1 MGSSN
6 NDGNRIPAISIKGIG
21 KSFATNVVLRDI
33 SLDVYEG
40 DVVALIGGNGAGKS
54 TLMKIL
60 MGIYQPDAG
69 EIHIKG
75 KKVNLSHP
83 SAALA
88 NGIYLVPQEPMLF
101 PNMTVEENIVLGFKE
116 KRSELHTRL
125 TALIDNLGWD
135 LKLDRKADSLSIA
148 EQQLVEI
155 LRGLLRDS
163 RILIL
168 DEPTSALT
176 FHEIESLFRIV
187 TDLHCNGISIFYI
200 THRLTEVFDIAT
212 RVVILRD
219 GQITMEGSVG
229 EFNQEMLIQGLLPTN
244 YERAV
249 QKEKACRD
257 IDFTTE
263 KPLLVIENLCGYGFN
278 NINLKVY
285 PGEILGLAGVV
296 GAGRTEFAVT
306 VFGKAAVKSGKVYLD
321 GEDITSK
328 KCNAIIEKGLTYVP
342 EDRHLNGIYAMSDVE
357 ANVTSGVLGH
367 LSKFFVDRKKANQ
380 LTDKYINGFRIKVT
394 GRDQTTSS
402 LSGGNQQKVVLA
414 KSLAANPKVV
424 ILDEPTRG
432 IDAGARGDVYRII
445 NELSEQGVAV
455 ILISSDIE
463 EVVELSDRVVTMYQG
478 RINHTFKG
486 DDITVDNLMAA
497 SFGVYQEKEVTA

>member
-1 MGSSN
+1 MGSN
-6 NDGNRIPAISIKGIG
+6 KKDEVKIPAISIKRIS
-21 KSFATNVVLRDI
+21 KSFASNVVLREI
-33 SLDVYEG
+33 NLHVFEG

-69 EIHIKG
+69 EIFMSG
-75 KKVNLSHP
+75 KRVSLSSP

-88 NGIYLVPQEPMLF
+88 QGIYLVPQEPMLF

-116 KRSELHTRL
+116 KRSQLHERL
-125 TALIDNLGWD
+125 KALIENLGWD
-135 LKLDRKADSLSIA
+135 LKLDRKAESLSIA

-155 LRGLLRDS
+155 LRGLLRNS

-187 TDLHCNGISIFYI
+187 TDLHKNGISIFYI

-219 GQITMEGSVG
+219 GQITMEGAVE
-229 EFNQEMLIQGLLPTN
+229 EFNQEMLIQGLLPAN
-244 YERAV
+244 YESAV
-249 QKEKACRD
+249 KKERECTD
-257 IDFTTE
+257 VE
-263 KPLLVIENLCGYGFN
+263 CSGVKPLLDIKNFSGYGFSD
-278 NINLKVY
+278 INLEVY
-285 PGEILGLAGVV
+285 PGEILGMAGVV
-296 GAGRTEFAVT
+296 GSGRTEFAVT
-306 VFGKAAVKSGKVYLD
+306 VFGKDIVKSGKVFLG
-321 GEDITSK
+321 GEDITGK
-328 KCNAIIEKGLTYVP
+328 KCSCIIEKGLNYVP
-342 EDRHLNGIYAMSDVE
+342 EDRHLNGIYSISDVE
-357 ANVTSGVLGH
+357 ANITSGVLGN
-367 LSKFFVDRKKANQ
+367 LNKFFVDRKKVNE
-380 LTDKYINGFRIKVT
+380 LTDQYINNFRIKVT
-394 GRDQTTSS
+394 GRDQAIGS
-402 LSGGNQQKVVLA
+402 LSGGNQQKVVLG
-414 KSLAANPKVV
+414 KTLAANPKVV

-445 NELSEQGVAV
+445 NELRAQGVA
-455 ILISSDIE
+455 ILLISSDIE

-486 DDITVDNLMAA
+486 ESITVDNLMAA
-497 SFGVYQEKEVTA
+497 SFGVYKKEVTA

>member
-6 NDGNRIPAISIKGIG
+6 NDVKKIPAISIKGIS
-21 KSFATNVVLRDI
+21 KSFASNVVLREI
-33 SLDVYEG
+33 NLDVYEG

-60 MGIYQPDAG
+60 MGIYQPDG
-69 EIHIKG
+69 GDISISG
-75 KKVNLSHP
+75 KKVNLSTP

-88 NGIYLVPQEPMLF
+88 QGIYLVPQEPMLF

-116 KRSELHTRL
+116 KRNELHTSL
-125 TALIDNLGWD
+125 VALIENLGWD
-135 LKLDRKADSLSIA
+135 LKLDRKAESLSIA

-155 LRGLLRDS
+155 LRGLLRNS
-163 RILIL
+163 KILIL

-176 FHEIESLFRIV
+176 FNEIESLFRIV
-187 TDLHCNGISIFYI
+187 TDLHSNGISIFYI

-219 GQITMEGSVG
+219 GQITMEGEVG
-229 EFNQEMLIQGLLPTN
+229 QFNQEILIQGLLPPN
-244 YERAV
+244 YERAT
-249 QKEKACRD
+249 QKEKVCSD
-257 IDFTTE
+257 ISCSGV
-263 KPLLVIENLCGYGFN
+263 KPLLEVKNFSGYGFT
-278 NINLKVY
+278 NINIEVY

-296 GAGRTEFAVT
+296 GAGRTEFAVA
-306 VFGKAAVKSGKVYLD
+306 VFGKDVVKNGTVLLD
-321 GEDITSK
+321 GEDITGI
-328 KCNAIIEKGLTYVP
+328 KCSSIIEKGLTYVP
-342 EDRHLNGIYAMSDVE
+342 EDRHLNGIYPISDVE

-367 LSKFFVDRKKANQ
+367 LNKYFVDRKKANA
-380 LTDKYINGFRIKVT
+380 LTDRYIKDFRIKVT
-394 GRDQTTSS
+394 GRDQIIAS

-414 KSLAANPKVV
+414 KALATNPKVV

-445 NELSEQGVAV
+445 NELKEQGVAV
-455 ILISSDIE
+455 VLISSDIE
-463 EVVELSDRVVTMYQG
+463 EVVELSDRVATMYQG

-486 DDITVDNLMAA
+486 ESITVDNLMAA
-497 SFGVYQEKEVTA
+497 SFGVYKGEVTA